1 MGGGGVVGGGGGGGG
16 GASPTHFRVERHDE
30 LSRAKALLACARA
43 VLGRRAQRSEQQAQP
58 LTWQQKHKLR
68 RSPTQGAGRA
78 AAGGVEWSGC
88 SGGEAS
94 LAPRVAARAARRSSR
109 LQLGYSSA
117 TARLQLGYSS
127 ATSRLPL
134 GYPSAPARLHL
145 GYLLATSWLQLGSSS
160 AASKPHL
167 AEALSEQPRCAAVHV
182 LHAALLAHATQLPN
196 HRLGG
201 DPLAPR
207 LLSHGRRR
215 RVGHAAS
222 APAQRLFLL
231 RDVDARDLEKG
242 VERPR
247 SDEMESGT
255 RHIRPCGDMCP
266 PTRP

>member
-1 MGGGGVVGGGGGGGG
+1 MPCRSSQFVLRFVPDLALSDECRARPRVVLVFDPG
-16 GASPTHFRVERHDE
+16 
-30 LSRAKALLACARA
+30 
-43 VLGRRAQRSEQQAQP
+43 
-58 LTWQQKHKLR
+58 
-68 RSPTQGAGRA
+68 QGAA
-78 AAGGVEWSGC
+78 DTSEIV
-88 SGGEAS
+88 
-94 LAPRVAARAARRSSR
+94 PRHALYRLLSAISR
-109 LQLGYSSA
+109 LS
-117 TARLQLGYSS
+117 
-127 ATSRLPL
+127 
-134 GYPSAPARLHL
+134 L

-167 AEALSEQPRCAAVHV
+167 AEALSEQPRCAAIHV